1 MAILNIE
8 SLKKL
13 AKNDKLLG
21 DDYLDE
27 NFEPASYDLRIG
39 TIYKDG
45 KIISND
51 HPKSSNYFT
60 KIKPSEIVTFHTL
73 EKVKI
78 PHDCCGTV
86 FALNS
91 YSSAGLL
98 ILNPGHIDP
107 GFEGYI
113 SVCAINLSEQEFD
126 VDLGNKIFTLIIE
139 KLDDEVPK
147 KYRYQNI
154 ESLTRKEF
162 EELQYKN
169 RFQKLSSSFFDLI
182 LSYDKSNKLLR
193 DLKFYEKFKG
203 WFKKIFSILVT
214 AASILGGLYLVFPDS
229 SIFNKESKNK
239 VIIEQYKDSLN
250 VSKKRNSILLKKNDS
265 ISKAFEY
272 SNNKKNDTIIKKD

>member
-13 AKNDKLLG
+13 AKEDKLLG

-51 HPKSSNYFT
+51 HPQSSLYFS

-91 YSSAGLL
+91 YSSSGLL

-113 SVCAINLSEQEFD
+113 SVCAINLSKKEFD
-126 VDLGNKIFTLIIE
+126 VDLGHKIFTLIIE
-139 KLDDEVPK
+139 KL
-147 KYRYQNI
+147 N
-154 ESLTRKEF
+154 ESISRKEF
-162 EELQYKN
+162 EVLQFKN

-182 LSYDKSNKLLR
+182 LSYDKSNKLLKN
-193 DLKFYEKFKG
+193 LKFYENLKG
-203 WFKKIFSILVT
+203 LFNKILLILVT
-214 AASILGGLYLVFPDS
+214 AASILGGIYLIFPDS

-239 VIIEQYKDSLN
+239 VIINQYKDSLN
-250 VSKKRNSILLKKNDS
+250 VSKITNLSLLKINDS
-265 ISKAFEY
+265 LSKAFDFEY
-272 SNNKKNDTIIKKD
+272 SIKRDNETIIKKK

>member
-13 AKNDKLLG
+13 AKEDKLLG

-45 KIISND
+45 EIISSD
-51 HPKSSNYFT
+51 HPKSPHYFT

-78 PHDCCGTV
+78 PNDCCGTV

-126 VDLGNKIFTLIIE
+126 VDLGNKIFTLILE
-139 KLDDEVPK
+139 KLDDDVPK
-147 KYRYQNI
+147 KYRYKNI
-154 ESLTRKEF
+154 ENLTRKEF

-182 LSYDKSNKLLR
+182 LSYDKSNKLLK
-193 DLKFYEKFKG
+193 DLKLYEKFKV
-203 WFKKIFSILVT
+203 WFKNILSILVT
-214 AASILGGLYLVFPDS
+214 AASILGGLYLIFPDS

-239 VIIEQYKDSLN
+239 KIIKQYMDSLD
-250 VSKKRNSILLKKNDS
+250 VSKKTNTKLLKTNDS

-272 SNNKKNDTIIKKD
+272 STKKKNDTIIKKK